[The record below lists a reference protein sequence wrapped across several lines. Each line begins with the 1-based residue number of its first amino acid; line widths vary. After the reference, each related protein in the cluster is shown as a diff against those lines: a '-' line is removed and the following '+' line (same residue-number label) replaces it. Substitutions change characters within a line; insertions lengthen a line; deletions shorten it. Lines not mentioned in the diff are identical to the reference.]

1 MEIKISITW
10 SLSVCLLLP
19 LPSYFKTLSKRSGL
33 LCLLGFLF
41 SEYSAKSLYNSLPMV
56 AGGMME

>member
-10 SLSVCLLLP
+10 SLSVCLLT
-19 LPSYFKTLSKRSGL
+19 LPSYFKTLSKGSGL